1 VLKKAAFYGQG
12 NLPRTLKGSLQKR
25 DVWCNFEANCICQK
39 FQGNRSLNSV
49 HDIGGMDGFGPI
61 HHETD
66 EPVFHELWESRV
78 FGMLLTGAG
87 LPPAPVDALR
97 HRGERLDP
105 VKYLSSSYYERF
117 LAGMENGLIETGTL
131 GLDEIEARVRQL
143 AAEPDLPIPRR
154 EDPAIASSI
163 AAMVRAGNP
172 VTRKIRQKPRFATG
186 DKIVTRNLNPHGHTR
201 LPRYARSKR
210 AVVVAHHGA
219 HVFPDSNAH
228 GLGENPQH
236 LYTVRIAMRELW
248 GDSAEANESVLIDLW
263 ESYLDKDKGAAT
275 STRSKSVPG
284 AQKIEAKTLP
294 RATKAHARE
303 ASAKR
308 SRSGPPLSVS
318 PTPTAAAGRIKRG
331 RTSAGRGSAG
341 SERGSGKRMRRRR

>member
-1 VLKKAAFYGQG
+1 
-12 NLPRTLKGSLQKR
+12 
-25 DVWCNFEANCICQK
+25 
-39 FQGNRSLNSV
+39 LNSV

-61 HHETD
+61 HRETD

-97 HRGERLDP
+97 YRGERLDP
-105 VKYLSSSYYERF
+105 IKYLSSSYYERF

-131 GLDEIEARVRQL
+131 SLDEIEERVRQF
-143 AAEPDLPIPRR
+143 AAEPGLLMPRR
-154 EDPAIASSI
+154 EDPAV
-163 AAMVRAGNP
+163 AANITARFRAGNP
-172 VTRKIRQKPRFATG
+172 ATRKIRQKPRFAVG

-201 LPRYARSKR
+201 LPRYARGKR
-210 AVVVAHHGA
+210 GVVVAHHGA

-236 LYTVRIAMRELW
+236 LYTVRIAMRALW

-263 ESYLDKDKGAAT
+263 ESYLDKDKAPAI
-275 STRSKSVPG
+275 STRAKSMPG
-284 AQKIEAKTLP
+284 ARTIGAKTLP
-294 RATKAHARE
+294 RAVKAHARV

-308 SRSGPPLSVS
+308 TRSVAPPSVS
-318 PTPTAAAGRIKRG
+318 PTPTGASGRTKRG
-331 RTSAGRGSAG
+331 RAGAGRGSAG
-341 SERGSGKRMRRRR
+341 SERGSGKRMRRSR